1 MIAAGVA
8 VAIVDLLEVVDIGDE
23 EGERV
28 PEAEGEGEFRTER
41 LLEVAGVVE
50 AGLAVDLRQGGQVGD
65 ARQLVGHDQQGEDQQ
80 EQEGAVQPEPGE
92 CDAEDGEERLAA
104 EHGRREERHAAQ
116 GEAGMQRD
124 ALGEE
129 QVLDQ
134 QEGDGGE
141 DDTAKVARGGGPDD
155 TAPVDPPRRRLGSEE
170 GGRGVEEEGTQARPA
185 PQGQERLGQE
195 GEEDQGRQ
203 EIEREDQRAG

>member
-1 MIAAGVA
+1 
-8 VAIVDLLEVVDIGDE
+8 
-23 EGERV
+23 
-28 PEAEGEGEFRTER
+28 
-41 LLEVAGVVE
+41 
-50 AGLAVDLRQGGQVGD
+50 
-65 ARQLVGHDQQGEDQQ
+65 
-80 EQEGAVQPEPGE
+80 
-92 CDAEDGEERLAA
+92 
-104 EHGRREERHAAQ
+104 
-116 GEAGMQRD
+116 MQRD